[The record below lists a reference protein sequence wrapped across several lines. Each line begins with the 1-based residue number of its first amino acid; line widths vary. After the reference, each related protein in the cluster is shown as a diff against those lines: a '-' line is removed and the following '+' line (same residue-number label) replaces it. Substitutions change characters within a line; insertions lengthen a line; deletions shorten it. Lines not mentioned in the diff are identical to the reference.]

1 MACLVLFLAW
11 VRGRGGAGTLLFGY
25 FFGLGGDA
33 THAGLCCRILDFF
46 VVVGLYYSAAEMLQ
60 DSGPWQVTPRLT
72 PVGTDNDYHLQFLDF
87 VKNFTIFTCEKFH
100 NEKFSFCK

>member
-1 MACLVLFLAW
+1 MFGPLFGL
-11 VRGRGGAGTLLFGY
+11 GAGTRWRGYPVIWLLFWT
-25 FFGLGGDA
+25 GGDA
-33 THAGLCCRILDFF
+33 TRAGLCCRILDFF

-87 VKNFTIFTCEKFH
+87 VKYFTIFTCEKFH
-100 NEKFSFCK
+100 NEKFSFCN

>member
-1 MACLVLFLAW
+1 M
-11 VRGRGGAGTLLFGY
+11 FGPL
-25 FFGLGGDA
+25 FGLGVGTRGRRDPVIWLLFWTGGEA
-33 THAGLCCRILDFF
+33 THTGLCCRILDFF

>member
-1 MACLVLFLAW
+1 MFGPLFGL
-11 VRGRGGAGTLLFGY
+11 GAGTRWRRDPVIWLL
-25 FFGLGGDA
+25 FGLGGDA
-33 THAGLCCRILDFF
+33 TPSGLCCRILDFF

-87 VKNFTIFTCEKFH
+87 VKYFTMKNFHFVNDNDYHFH
-100 NEKFSFCK
+100 L